1 MYIDATL
8 QPTRLLTYLL
18 KRLHLHFLR
27 SMHSQDVT
35 RWILPVTSRD
45 NRNYFCLHVL
55 PCDRKSSSLPSTEEA
70 KSSFFHPA
78 CITCSQKRHVETS
91 WREEEMGQVKGSGE
105 VGWEGGEREEKTP
118 ACKHCENEKHLL
130 VRRAWL
136 LFWKWVATI
145 TKQPN
150 SRSCAKAPIV
160 LEKQAGVYHCF
171 YLDWVTMQ
179 FSTADEASV

>member
-1 MYIDATL
+1 MLYHKADSLLWILYVVCVQDISLSPPSILTTHEASLPCSQLFSLSYILVLMYIDATL
-8 QPTRLLTYLL
+8 QPMRLLTYLL

-105 VGWEGGEREEKTP
+105 VGWGGGGAGREKRKRLP
-118 ACKHCENEKHLL
+118 ANTVKMRN
-130 VRRAWL
+130 
-136 LFWKWVATI
+136 T
-145 TKQPN
+145 
-150 SRSCAKAPIV
+150 S
-160 LEKQAGVYHCF
+160 
-171 YLDWVTMQ
+171 
-179 FSTADEASV
+179 